1 MKRTGRTR
9 RLRNLAHK
17 AGPPLTT
24 TELAGMIGMSSTFIR
39 KEIDSG
45 YLRAM
50 RIGRG
55 RKPVFRI
62 ALSEAQRYVKE
73 LGLL

>member
-1 MKRTGRTR
+1 MKRHKRTHKLPNLLRKTGR
-9 RLRNLAHK
+9 
-17 AGPPLTT
+17 PLTT
-24 TELAGMIGMSSTFIR
+24 AELAEMIGMSCTFIR
-39 KEIDSG
+39 NEIDGG
-45 YLRAM
+45 YLRAT

-62 ALSEAQRYVKE
+62 PLREAQRYVKE

>member
-1 MKRTGRTR
+1 MPPDVAQ
-9 RLRNLAHK
+9 RLKDLAHTT
-17 AGPPLTT
+17 GPPLTT
-24 TELAGMIGMSSTFIR
+24 GELAAMIGMSSTFIR

-45 YLRAM
+45 YLRAT

-55 RKPVFRI
+55 RKRVFRI
-62 ALSEAQRYVKE
+62 AVREAHRYVRD